1 MKPLPL
7 LIAAAT
13 SMVLAAQ
20 PPIQANVQ
28 PFRLPN
34 GLQVLLVENHER
46 PLVRLELRVPLD
58 PAGEPEG
65 KAGLSGYLFQV
76 LRSGGAGAMERR
88 DFLAF
93 LENRALGYAF
103 GVHADAF
110 AWSVLA
116 ESQGQDGAFESL
128 ALAAAHPALDPR
140 VAESVRRELLQG
152 SRDESPRVR
161 AGDRFR
167 RSIGDPA
174 ASIQPEAEA
183 LQRMEFRDLETLA
196 RRLLRPERS
205 VLVIWGDMNLAQA
218 RQLAALHL
226 GTWGPEAP
234 APAIPAAGPTGT
246 VPKRPAAWLIPGG
259 ANTVRVQAGGMV
271 PQAGAWSDELRG
283 VAAGLARQELARA
296 FPGAAVAFRW
306 LSPRSWW
313 LQVEPSSPVALPE
326 AVTALRATLG
336 KLGAAEPD
344 AGALAALRQGWSIE
358 QQVRGL
364 HPRRMAAVLADRAL
378 QPGEAK
384 PLETGTLR
392 EALGRAFGGRE
403 TAYLL
408 EGGLPEDAAR
418 LERMGLGPVELVD

>member
-1 MKPLPL
+1 
-7 LIAAAT
+7 
-13 SMVLAAQ
+13 
-20 PPIQANVQ
+20 
-28 PFRLPN
+28 
-34 GLQVLLVENHER
+34 
-46 PLVRLELRVPLD
+46 
-58 PAGEPEG
+58 
-65 KAGLSGYLFQV
+65 
-76 LRSGGAGAMERR
+76 
-88 DFLAF
+88 
-93 LENRALGYAF
+93 
-103 GVHADAF
+103 
-110 AWSVLA
+110 
-116 ESQGQDGAFESL
+116 
-128 ALAAAHPALDPR
+128 
-140 VAESVRRELLQG
+140 
-152 SRDESPRVR
+152 
-161 AGDRFR
+161 
-167 RSIGDPA
+167 
-174 ASIQPEAEA
+174 
-183 LQRMEFRDLETLA
+183 
-196 RRLLRPERS
+196 
-205 VLVIWGDMNLAQA
+205 
-218 RQLAALHL
+218 
-226 GTWGPEAP
+226 
-234 APAIPAAGPTGT
+234 
-246 VPKRPAAWLIPGG
+246 
-259 ANTVRVQAGGMV
+259 MV